1 MNRPNDKATKADW
14 KAYADHLE
22 AKADALGAYADHLEA
37 KAAAPPKAPAGDSEL
52 IKQLKRRIHQ
62 LTGGKE

>member
-1 MNRPNDKATKADW
+1 MDRPNDKATKADW

-22 AKADALGAYADHLEA
+22 AKADA
-37 KAAAPPKAPAGDSEL
+37 PPKAPADDSEL
-52 IKQLKRRIHQ
+52 IKQLKRRIYQ

>member
-1 MNRPNDKATKADW
+1 MIGQLEANMDRPNDKATKADW

-22 AKADALGAYADHLEA
+22 AKADA
-37 KAAAPPKAPAGDSEL
+37 PPKAPADDSEL
-52 IKQLKRRIHQ
+52 IKQLKRRIYQ